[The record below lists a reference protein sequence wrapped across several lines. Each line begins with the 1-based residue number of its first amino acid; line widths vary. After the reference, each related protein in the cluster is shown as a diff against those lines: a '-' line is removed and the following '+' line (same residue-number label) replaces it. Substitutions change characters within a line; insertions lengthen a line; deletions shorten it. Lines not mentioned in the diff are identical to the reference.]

1 MKMNIEFDW
10 PLFNY
15 LSDWIREQA
24 LRYRPVPPF
33 SFVNQCRYTPPLPMK
48 PVQTGSV
55 LPAGF
60 VPTQTH
66 LLTSP
71 ATYPDWSWRIV
82 CDWLISHCFC
92 LCGLSVDDILSVL
105 SSIVG
110 RKHPSP
116 TQSRQLKQSLPMM
129 AVVLHLL
136 TSQVCVCV
144 RSCYIYL
151 FASYFGLLSPQGWD
165 NLRGK
170 KKHCGDL
177 PCGAI
182 DNNFFHKLFSVQ

>member
-1 MKMNIEFDW
+1 MGKTKQGQWKWTLNLIGLSLITFLIEYVSRLSGIDLFLRFHCESV
-10 PLFNY
+10 PLHTT
-15 LSDWIREQA
+15 S
-24 LRYRPVPPF
+24 
-33 SFVNQCRYTPPLPMK
+33 PMK
-48 PVQTGSV
+48 PVQTGSF

-60 VPTQTH
+60 VPTQRRTCSH
-66 LLTSP
+66 AP

-105 SSIVG
+105 GSIVG

-151 FASYFGLLSPQGWD
+151 FASYFGFLSPQGWD
-165 NLRGK
+165 NLRGEK
-170 KKHCGDL
+170 KNIVGTYL
-177 PCGAI
+177 V
-182 DNNFFHKLFSVQ
+182 VQ